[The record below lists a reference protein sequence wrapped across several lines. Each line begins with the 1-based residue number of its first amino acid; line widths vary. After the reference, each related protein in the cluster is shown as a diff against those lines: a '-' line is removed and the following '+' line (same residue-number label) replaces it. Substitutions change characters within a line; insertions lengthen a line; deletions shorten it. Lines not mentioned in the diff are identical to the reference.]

1 MMRKKLGIITLI
13 WSIAL
18 CACFAQAAEQYN
30 PPFQLS
36 GIVKDV
42 GNNNL
47 NVYLPHIN
55 KEVLVTVLPKVAI
68 INRMD
73 KANKNYTLQSIKI
86 NDLVVVTGV
95 LQNDL
100 FLSQEISY
108 LPNNK

>member
-1 MMRKKLGIITLI
+1 MIIRKLRIIVLFLLI
-13 WSIAL
+13 VLSV
-18 CACFAQAAEQYN
+18 CCVQAEEYA
-30 PPFQLS
+30 PPFELS

-42 GNNNL
+42 GQNDL

-55 KEVLVTVLPKVAI
+55 KEVLVTVLPKVQI

-73 KANKNYTLQSIKI
+73 KTNKSYTLQSIKI
-86 NDLVVVTGV
+86 DDLVVVNGI

-108 LPNNK
+108 LPTNN

>member
-1 MMRKKLGIITLI
+1 MKKRLGIISLI
-13 WSIAL
+13 CGIAL
-18 CACFAQAAEQYN
+18 IACFAQAAEQYN

-42 GNNNL
+42 GKSNL

-55 KEVLVTVLPKVAI
+55 KEVLVTVLPKAVI
-68 INRMD
+68 TNRMD
-73 KANKNYTLQSIKI
+73 KTNKSYTLESIRI
-86 NDLVVVTGV
+86 DDLVVVNGV

-108 LPNNK
+108 LPTNK